1 MYVLYVFDI
10 RGAAKLSIGIKKTA
24 KLLIDVTFI
33 EYHRI
38 RLQRNSETSLNNSEE
53 KDNSLASACTADLRG
68 QARGKIFLPDSS
80 LLFPS
85 HANRHHVRGLCLTS
99 T

>member
-1 MYVLYVFDI
+1 VFDI

-38 RLQRNSETSLNNSEE
+38 RLQRNSETSL
-53 KDNSLASACTADLRG
+53 
-68 QARGKIFLPDSS
+68 KIQKKKIIL
-80 LLFPS
+80 
-85 HANRHHVRGLCLTS
+85 
-99 T
+99 